1 MPITQNLLTLS
12 LGTPVQIVEPQ
23 TQAQEVHLH
32 NMTKSSNEYIH
43 IGTSSVSTANSLHLD
58 PGETMRLNLGPGDDL
73 WAISDPGGL
82 QVGVLVVKQD

>member
-32 NMTKSSNEYIH
+32 NMSKSSNQYIH

-58 PGETMRLNLGPGDDL
+58 PGDTMRLNLGPSDDL